1 MRLSV
6 VVTCTQPW
14 PEVRGCLDRIAPQA
28 RCDDIE
34 VIVADGSAGGLDAAT
49 TDHVRWLRLPGRG
62 PHELR
67 LSSLEEA
74 RGDVVAIT
82 EDHCDVAL
90 DWCAQVLEAHA
101 RHADAVAIAGPVT
114 NGAAERFADRASFF
128 LVHARNLPGH
138 DGRPVD
144 WFPPAGSNVSYKRP
158 QIMGALLR
166 PGDLELVVTPQLW
179 AEGSLVLDENVVV
192 AHSQSLALG
201 AHVVNHFHSGRAHA
215 GLVAERC
222 LPARRRALARDALA
236 FPRRLVGAT
245 LDAGRA
251 LPEHSREIRRALPAM
266 TLLAGAATA
275 GYLAGIAGP
284 GSSLRRLQ

>member
-28 RCDDIE
+28 HYDDVEI
-34 VIVADGSAGGLDAAT
+34 IVVDGSAAGLDAAAA
-49 TDHVRWLRLPGRG
+49 DHVTWLRLPGRG

-67 LSSLEEA
+67 LAGVAEA
-74 RGDVVAIT
+74 GGDVIAIT
-82 EDHCDVAL
+82 EDHCDVAP
-90 DWCAQVLEAHA
+90 DWCAQVLAAHVG
-101 RHADAVAIAGPVT
+101 HPDAVAIAGPVT
-114 NGAAERFADRASFF
+114 NGAAENFADRASFF
-128 LVHARNLPGH
+128 LVHARNLPEH
-138 DGRPVD
+138 NGRPID
-144 WFPPAGSNVSYKRP
+144 WFPPAGSNVSYERP
-158 QIMGALLR
+158 RIMCALQR

-179 AEGSLVLDENVVV
+179 ADGSLALDESVVV
-192 AHSQSLALG
+192 AHSQSLGLR

-215 GLVAERC
+215 GLVAERGI
-222 LPARRRALARDALA
+222 PARRRALARDALA

-245 LDAGRA
+245 LAVGRA

-275 GYLAGIAGP
+275 GYLTGIAGP
-284 GSSLRRLQ
+284 GSSLRRLR